1 VSRRWWLIL
10 IPVLLDTLLW
20 LGPQISIQELVQ
32 DAVRTFETELAS
44 ASTEDIDEWFQVF
57 EESLLQAVQEYNS
70 LSALRVGMLGLP
82 SLLIWG
88 GAGLGTPSIYEGL
101 WVSFLRLLDMPDLL
115 IRVPDALFVD
125 SAVWQLQSQGH
136 WFLLNI
142 GLTLL
147 GVVVGCIYLTALWH
161 GICGTEERRPF
172 WPQAGRLGRRFVV
185 FWVLRALV
193 LVFLA
198 IPFALIFAFLSALD
212 MGLALLFTSIT
223 LGLATW
229 LSFYGN
235 FVLAAMVVNDAPVG
249 RAIWN
254 SIGVVLRHFWSTLWL
269 FALINLIG
277 GGLTILWQQLSQGSW
292 STWLAIVG
300 NAFVGTSLIA
310 ASMLYYQDRYASWQE
325 ALAELLAKQQDQ
337 RMA

>member
-1 VSRRWWLIL
+1 M
-10 IPVLLDTLLW
+10 T
-20 LGPQISIQELVQ
+20 
-32 DAVRTFETELAS
+32 
-44 ASTEDIDEWFQVF
+44 
-57 EESLLQAVQEYNS
+57 
-70 LSALRVGMLGLP
+70 
-82 SLLIWG
+82 
-88 GAGLGTPSIYEGL
+88 
-101 WVSFLRLLDMPDLL
+101 DLL
-115 IRVPDALFVD
+115 IRVGDALFVD
-125 SAVWQLQSQGH
+125 STVWQLQSQGH

-147 GVVVGCIYLTALWH
+147 GVALGCIYLTALWQ
-161 GICGTEERRPF
+161 GICDAEERRPY
-172 WPQAGRLGRRFVV
+172 WPQVGRLGRRFVI
-185 FWVLRALV
+185 FWILRALV

-212 MGLALLFTSIT
+212 RGLALLFTSIA
-223 LGLATW
+223 LGLVTW

-269 FALINLIG
+269 FVLINLIG
-277 GGLTILWQQLSQGSW
+277 GGLTILWQQLSHGSW
-292 STWLAIVG
+292 WTWLAIVG

-337 RMA
+337 RTA